1 MPIDLP
7 PLPLTCEQ
15 FPSEPSESY
24 AIGFVQNGVLQPIN
38 TFNDPYTQK
47 KNCTLRILDP
57 PMEGFESA

>member
-47 KNCTLRILDP
+47 KKTVP
-57 PMEGFESA
+57 